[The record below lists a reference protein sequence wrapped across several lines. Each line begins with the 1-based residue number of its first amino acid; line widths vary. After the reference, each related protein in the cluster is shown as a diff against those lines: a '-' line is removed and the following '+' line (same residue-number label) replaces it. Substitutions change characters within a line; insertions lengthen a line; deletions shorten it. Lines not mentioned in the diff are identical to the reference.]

1 MSVKEE
7 ILSVKL
13 YGRQKLGKT
22 EPLLLGGLDNNTSS
36 LGFEEMS
43 IGLLGRGRAGGP
55 AGVFAVRVFFLL
67 NAVVVARS
75 LRMPSRSRGYTSPD
89 LRQLDFLLHPSVYDR
104 RQTPTA
110 DTGEATRVDIEFYIR
125 SFSSVNPV
133 DMDYSVDVS
142 LRQRWAE
149 ARLNNTLRRP
159 IDTHDPMVVKLLWK
173 PEVYFPNAKHGDFQ
187 YVTVPN
193 VLVRIQPNGTI
204 LYILRMKLTFSCM
217 MDLSTFPLDHQTC
230 SMEVA
235 SFAKTTREL
244 YLNWYHDNPVKL
256 YRQLHLLQ
264 FDVNFVAATNC
275 SHSFLAGNY
284 SCLQAVFHLQ
294 RNLAYHLVQS
304 YLPSSLIVVVS
315 WVSFWLDADAVAS
328 RVILG
333 VTTLFTVCSESA
345 AFGNKLSTVSYVKAL
360 DVWMGSCTVFVF
372 LAMVE
377 FTLVNYIGRHR
388 RRLLFRSSAEGQEKL
403 EARER
408 SDSIRST
415 AVGTPE
421 MAGNTPLDAG
431 DSGAA
436 GTGGSASVLRESP
449 NTEKSAEGNVEV
461 PLAWLNEAERAKRID
476 RNSRVVFPLLFLVF
490 NLGYWV
496 YYQALR

>member
-1 MSVKEE
+1 MC
-7 ILSVKL
+7 
-13 YGRQKLGKT
+13 GN
-22 EPLLLGGLDNNTSS
+22 LL
-36 LGFEEMS
+36 E
-43 IGLLGRGRAGGP
+43 RGRAIGAP
-55 AGVFAVRVFFLL
+55 AAFGVEVFFLL
-67 NAVVVARS
+67 NAVAVVCS
-75 LRMPSRSRGYTSPD
+75 LRMPSRSSGYTSPE
-89 LRQLDFLLHPSVYDR
+89 LRQLDLLLHPSVYDR
-104 RQTPTA
+104 RQTPAA

-133 DMDYSVDVS
+133 DMDYSVDLF

-149 ARLNNTLRRP
+149 ARLNNSLQRP

-204 LYILRMKLTFSCM
+204 LYILRMKLTFSCV

-244 YLNWYHDNPVKL
+244 HLNWYHDNPVKL

-264 FDVNFVAATNC
+264 FEVKFVAATNC
-275 SHSFLAGNY
+275 SHSFPSGNY

-315 WVSFWLDADAVAS
+315 WISFWLDADAVAS

-377 FTLVNYIGRHR
+377 FTLVNYIGRRR
-388 RRLLFRSSAEGQEKL
+388 RRLLFRSSAEGQENI

-421 MAGNTPLDAG
+421 MTENTPVDAE
-431 DSGAA
+431 DSGTAR
-436 GTGGSASVLRESP
+436 TGGSATVLRESP
-449 NTEKSAEGNVEV
+449 NTEKSAEGDVEV
-461 PLAWLNEAERAKRID
+461 PLAWLREAERAKRID

-496 YYQALR
+496 YYQALC